1 MKTRDTEMDECFNC
15 QREKKGEGMGIRSGN
30 IAY

>member
-15 QREKKGEGMGIRSGN
+15 QREKKGGIGIGSGN